1 MCEELEQVRLCGMTD
16 LFKGYVPTKN
26 KKCTMSFKNK
36 TSKDLLTYDQVENMS
51 EYAGILDD
59 EVILIDVDDYEQ
71 SEILMQIVEDKQL
84 LCRVYETTRGKH
96 FLFKRGSVDRC
107 GTHKKLAIGLESD
120 IKVGCHNSYSIL
132 KYKNKKRPIIYDIYD
147 DEEYEEVP
155 KWLYVVSSNMDF
167 LEMDEGDGRNQ
178 SLFNYILTLQSN
190 DFSIDEAR
198 ETIHIINNYVL
209 KNPLDENELETILR
223 DDSFKKP
230 IFYNKNTFLFDKF
243 AQFLKNN
250 SHIIKLNG
258 QLHIYKD
265 GVYVAGNDV
274 IQSQMIKYIPNLS
287 YTKRQEVLR
296 YLELIVDNKKRID
309 TSNYIGF
316 KNGIYDIVNDELLE
330 FTPDIIVTNKIN
342 FDYNPNAESE
352 ILNKTLDK
360 ISCNDSSIRDL
371 LEEIVG
377 YTFYRRN
384 ELRKSFILI
393 GDKANGKSTYLDL
406 ISYMLG
412 DENISALDLADLGSQ
427 FKTAEIVGK
436 LANIGDDIG
445 DDFIKNPAIFK
456 KLVSGDRI
464 TVERK
469 GVDPFEFNNY
479 AKLLFS
485 ANNIPRIKDKSGA
498 VLSRLII
505 VPFNA
510 SFSKNDA
517 DYDPYIKYKL
527 RSDECIECLI
537 QLGIKGLKR
546 VLENQCFT
554 QNAAVEKELEEYEE
568 NNNPIVLF
576 FKEIDKDTIVNNP
589 TNQAYKRYK
598 EFCIANSFTPMSQ
611 IEFTKTVKKR
621 YSVEVQEKR
630 VNGKRY
636 RVFIEC

>member
-1 MCEELEQVRLCGMTD
+1 MTD
-16 LFKGYVPTKN
+16 LFKGFVPTKN

-36 TSKDLLTYDQVENMS
+36 TSKELLTYEQVENMK

-59 EVILIDVDDYEQ
+59 EVILIDIDNYEQ

-96 FLFKRGSVDRC
+96 FLFKRGNVDRC
-107 GTHKKLAIGLESD
+107 GTHKTLAIGLESD
-120 IKVGCHNSYSIL
+120 IKVGCHSSYSIL
-132 KYKNKKRPIIYDIYD
+132 KYNNKPRSIIYDIYE
-147 DEEYEEVP
+147 DEEYQEIP
-155 KWLYVVSSNMDF
+155 KWLYTISTNLEF

-190 DFSIDEAR
+190 DFSIDEVR

-209 KNPLDENELETILR
+209 KNPLDESELDTILR

-250 SHIIKLNG
+250 SHIIKVNG

-265 GVYVAGNDV
+265 GVYIAGNDI
-274 IQSQMIKYIPNLS
+274 IQSQMIKYIPSLN

-296 YLELIVDNKKRID
+296 YLDLIVENKKYMD
-309 TSNYIGF
+309 TSNYICF
-316 KNGIYDIVNDELLE
+316 KNGVYDIVNDELLE
-330 FTPDIIVTNKIN
+330 FSPDIIVTNKIN
-342 FDYNPNAESE
+342 FNYEPEAYNE
-352 ILNKTLDK
+352 TLDK
-360 ISCNDSSIRDL
+360 TLNKIACNDESIRML

-393 GDKANGKSTYLDL
+393 GDKANGKSTYLNL

-412 DENISALDLADLGSQ
+412 DDNISALDLADLDSR

-445 DDFIKNPAIFK
+445 DEFIKNPAIFK

-469 GVDPFEFNNY
+469 GLDPFDFNNY

-485 ANNIPRIKDKSGA
+485 ANNLPRIKDKSGA

-505 VPFNA
+505 VPFKA

-527 RSDECIECLI
+527 RTDDCIEYLI

-554 QNAAVEKELEEYEE
+554 TSTAVQRELQEYEE
-568 NNNPIVLF
+568 NNNPILLF
-576 FKEIDKDTIVNNP
+576 FKEHDKQSIANNP
-589 TNQAYKRYK
+589 TSKAYKSYK
-598 EFCIANSFTPMSQ
+598 EFCIVNNFTPMSQ

-621 YSVEVQEKR
+621 YNMDVQEKR

-636 RVFIEC
+636 RVFVEV